1 MSRHVGASVIQNGVM
16 NTIPSLPPPG
26 ANPPPSL
33 PPAYWVPAPVAQLP
47 PAKPLPFHR
56 MARTYSAYRWFKPL
70 LVGLIAL
77 GLYIGMMIIASIG
90 FFIVILSDPALEALL
105 DSAMSSPED
114 LDMSEPSIFVFAMIS
129 IILMLPAILW
139 ATRMMNVQK
148 VGSLSS
154 VTGRIRWGWLGWC
167 TGVALGVLGLSFGLS
182 FLVDSIAG
190 YEVAPSGGAPNLWLM
205 VGLTLVLVPF
215 QAAAE
220 EYVFR
225 GYLMQ
230 LIGGWLRHPAF
241 AILLPIPFFVLG
253 HDYDI
258 YGQLDVGMFA
268 LAAGWLTWRTGGLEA
283 AIALH
288 VVNNVLLFLMG
299 AVGLIDVNDSAGSLG
314 SLIFSTVTTGVF
326 VLLVLW
332 LANRRNIQRFS
343 TPRPPAPVLTA
354 PGYWVQPGGWT
365 PPPAH

>member
-1 MSRHVGASVIQNGVM
+1 
-16 NTIPSLPPPG
+16 
-26 ANPPPSL
+26 
-33 PPAYWVPAPVAQLP
+33 
-47 PAKPLPFHR
+47 